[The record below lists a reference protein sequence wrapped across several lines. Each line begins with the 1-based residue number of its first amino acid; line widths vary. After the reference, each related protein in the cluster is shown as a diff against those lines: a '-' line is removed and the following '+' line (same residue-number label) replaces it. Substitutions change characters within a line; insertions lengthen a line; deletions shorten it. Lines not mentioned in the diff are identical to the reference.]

1 MTRIA
6 CAVFLVL
13 VACKGSNSDP
23 GATPT
28 AATDPA
34 ASGSAAPAAGSAASS
49 TASASG
55 TGATAATATDP
66 AHPVYTW
73 WDIPDVEAAEDL
85 RGGAMKLGPERM
97 VMVTK
102 DGKVAIRS
110 CKVLVT
116 GRSRIDITITGCGP
130 ETTAKLVDGQLELAQ
145 GFTMTRTNAE
155 TVAKLEE
162 LAKGGGDTCERARA
176 CYRLAWPALGR
187 TVDEAKDV
195 GPGLTADACASKLEE
210 FAKELRDADK
220 RVPAPCAP

>member
-1 MTRIA
+1 MSRIA

-13 VACKGSNSDP
+13 VACKGSKSEQ
-23 GATPT
+23 GAAPT
-28 AATDPA
+28 TATEPA
-34 ASGSAAPAAGSAASS
+34 ASGSAVPAAGSAAP
-49 TASASG
+49 SG
-55 TGATAATATDP
+55 NAPSGAGAPTATATDP

-85 RGGAMKLGPERM
+85 RGGAMKLGPDRM

-110 CKVLVT
+110 CKVAVT
-116 GRSRIDITITGCGP
+116 GRSAIDVTITGCGP
-130 ETTAKLVDGQLELAQ
+130 ETTAQLVDGQLQLAQ
-145 GFTMTRTNAE
+145 GFTATRTNAE

-176 CYRLAWPALGR
+176 CYRLAWSALGR

-195 GPGLTADACASKLEE
+195 GPSLTADACADKLAE
-210 FAKELRDADK
+210 FAKELQAANK
-220 RVPAPCAP
+220 RVPASCAP